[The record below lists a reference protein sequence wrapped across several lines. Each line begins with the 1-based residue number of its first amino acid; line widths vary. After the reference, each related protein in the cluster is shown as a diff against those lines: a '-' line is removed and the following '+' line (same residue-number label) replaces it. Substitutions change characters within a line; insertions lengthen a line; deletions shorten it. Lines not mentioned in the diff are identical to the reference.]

1 MIKELSTIS
10 LRNPLEISKNNEIF
24 GGSSSQTSKDFSK
37 LFMNVY
43 EYYNTMQLG
52 LPINTVISN
61 YLVDLK
67 VRQCKSSIL
76 DF

>member
-1 MIKELSTIS
+1 M
-10 LRNPLEISKNNEIF
+10 SKNNEIF
-24 GGSSSQTSKDFSK
+24 GGSSSQTAKDFSK

-43 EYYNTMQLG
+43 EYFNTMQLG

-67 VRQCKSSIL
+67 VTL
-76 DF
+76 

>member
-10 LRNPLEISKNNEIF
+10 LRNPLEMSKNNEIF
-24 GGSSSQTSKDFSK
+24 GGSSSQTAKDFSK

-43 EYYNTMQLG
+43 EYFNTMQLG

-67 VRQCKSSIL
+67 VTL
-76 DF
+76 